1 MTQVLDLSYKYGL
14 KHTRKRCTEVF
25 VTHRAEVLE
34 SNPDLATLVSN
45 IPPLGLELLG
55 IEPKNVKS
63 VDNLKCTEN

>member
-25 VTHRAEVLE
+25 VTHRAEALE
-34 SNPDLATLVSN
+34 SNPDLSSLVSN

-55 IEPKNVKS
+55 IELKNVKS
-63 VDNLKCTEN
+63 GDNLKCTEN